1 MGMTD
6 TVTRYNLNIKFYY
19 IYNKLNKNLQI
30 LIDLNIF

>member
-6 TVTRYNLNIKFYY
+6 TVTRYSLNIKFYY